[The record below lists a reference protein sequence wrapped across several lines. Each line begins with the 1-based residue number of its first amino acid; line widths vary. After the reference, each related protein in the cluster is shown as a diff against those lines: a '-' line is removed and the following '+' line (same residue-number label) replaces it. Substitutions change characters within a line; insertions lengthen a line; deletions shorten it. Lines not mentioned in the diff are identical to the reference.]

1 MHPIEQLRYVA
12 RTSSNDAVLL
22 AAEAAHALASF
33 NGDNGGLLLGTRQ
46 LLKRQ
51 PLIAPLWW
59 VGSHLGNALNLHE
72 EAYRLSDELR
82 YDATASHLAAELP
95 DDATVVIS
103 GFPGA
108 VVSGLC
114 ERPDLS
120 VLVLDV
126 EGQGFGAVR
135 QLERA
140 GLQAETVDPSYL
152 AGVVDAASVV
162 INEATAV
169 GDTTVLG
176 DLMALSTSLMAAHS
190 ATPHWMVT
198 PVGRALPAS
207 YVQEMIIRAAPERR
221 VSWLASFETLPA
233 AGVTVWVGPDGVS
246 DAVPGASC
254 PELPELLR

>member
-46 LLKRQ
+46 LLRRQ

-72 EAYRLSDELR
+72 EAYRLSDALR
-82 YDATASHLAAELP
+82 HDATSSHLAAELP
-95 DDATVVIS
+95 NDATVLIS
-103 GFPGA
+103 GFPYA
-108 VVSGLC
+108 IVRGLC
-114 ERPDLS
+114 DRPDLS
-120 VLVLDV
+120 VLVLDT

-135 QLERA
+135 ELERA

-152 AGVVDAASVV
+152 AGAVDAANIVL
-162 INEATAV
+162 NEATAV
-169 GDTTVLG
+169 GGTMVLG
-176 DLMALSTSLMAAHS
+176 DLMALSTSMLAAHS
-190 ATPHWMVT
+190 GTAHWMVT
-198 PVGRALPAS
+198 PVGRALPES
-207 YVQEMIIRAAPERR
+207 YVEEMVIRAAPERR
-221 VSWLASFETLPA
+221 VSWLAPFETLPA
-233 AGVTVWVGPDGVS
+233 SGVTVWIGPDGAS
-246 DAVPGASC
+246 DAVPPASC